1 MAKKH
6 KDNLN
11 LSGLVDQ
18 ATLKVWLDEAEK
30 DMAVLKKEVSAKRKY
45 LNQLKALKEEDH
57 GETQT
62 DSNAEK

>member
-1 MAKKH
+1 MKQS

-18 ATLKVWLDEAEK
+18 VTLKKWLADAENK
-30 DMAVLKKEVSAKRKY
+30 MAKLKKEVSCHRKY

-57 GETQT
+57 GETQA
-62 DSNAEK
+62 DSK

>member
-6 KDNLN
+6 KDNFN

-18 ATLKVWLDEAEK
+18 ATLELWLADAEK
-30 DMAVLKKEVSAKRKY
+30 DMAALKKEVSAKRKY
-45 LNQLKALKEEDH
+45 LNQLKALKEEDY